1 MDVLTQN
8 NLINKNI
15 TFIDSSSNPLEINII
30 SLSCN
35 TEQQKITKIS
45 VILEVSLEIYQQIKN
60 KHLFNLKP
68 DISNTSDKIKFI
80 PQSDILIE
88 ATLNPDLLHLSEQQ
102 LDDVLLST
110 ESWLA
115 LSVKQQQE
123 TGEVGY
129 KTFWSYINPALMS
142 EENISEAEL
151 TQGLS
156 NFFQDLISNSFDSA
170 SKEIGE
176 ETLGKISNFWS
187 KLTEDLTEESVSLF
201 QTVVNF
207 FTQDDWSF
215 MRIQGDSALKLLYE
229 GKSGQWNC
237 YAQARETQQQF
248 LFYSICPRQI
258 LEAKRSEI
266 AEFITRAN
274 YGLIIGNFELDFSDG
289 EVRYKTAID
298 VEDDELTR
306 EKIKKLVYT
315 NVAIMDTY
323 LPGIINIIDNNLE
336 PGKAINQIEV

>member
-1 MDVLTQN
+1 MDVLEQN

-15 TFIDSSSNPLEINII
+15 TFIDSSNNPLEISII

-35 TEQQKITKIS
+35 TEQQEITKVS
-45 VILEVSLEIYQQIKN
+45 VILQVSLEIYQQIKN
-60 KHLFNLKP
+60 QHLFNLKSDITNAP
-68 DISNTSDKIKFI
+68 DNMKFI
-80 PQSDILIE
+80 AESDIIIE
-88 ATLNPDLLHLSEQQ
+88 ATLNPDLLPNLQQKATNTEEVANYLLHLSEQQ

-151 TQGLS
+151 TQGMS

-229 GKSGQWNC
+229 GKSQYC
-237 YAQARETQQQF
+237 SFR
-248 LFYSICPRQI
+248 LKSHMVSQI
-258 LEAKRSEI
+258 
-266 AEFITRAN
+266 
-274 YGLIIGNFELDFSDG
+274 
-289 EVRYKTAID
+289 
-298 VEDDELTR
+298 
-306 EKIKKLVYT
+306 
-315 NVAIMDTY
+315 
-323 LPGIINIIDNNLE
+323 
-336 PGKAINQIEV
+336 